1 VSAAVTAGDARLER
15 RAALRA
21 VLVGSGAALAAL
33 SARAFAEGVDAVLA
47 AADDAALLST
57 LAVLEDT
64 AVYVC
69 TTAGPNLTR
78 PPLPGYA
85 QSFLTHHRDHRDLLV
100 KTIRGLRAPPPRIDQ
115 PHADAVP
122 TAPGEA
128 PAVAALL
135 DVEGRLLGAQ
145 HAALAALGAQPLR
158 VLVASIFGVDA
169 RHAAVWRSARGQNPV
184 PASFVT
190 GP

>member
-1 VSAAVTAGDARLER
+1 RALTGAGRPPLGR

-33 SARAFAEGVDAVLA
+33 SARAFAEGGDAVLA

-57 LAVLEDT
+57 LAALEAT

-85 QSFLTHHRDHRDLLV
+85 QSSCAHHRDHRALLV
-100 KTIRGLRAPPPRIDQ
+100 K
-115 PHADAVP
+115 
-122 TAPGEA
+122 
-128 PAVAALL
+128 
-135 DVEGRLLGAQ
+135 
-145 HAALAALGAQPLR
+145 
-158 VLVASIFGVDA
+158 
-169 RHAAVWRSARGQNPV
+169 
-184 PASFVT
+184 
-190 GP
+190 